1 MAADPFNS
9 KSGYTIGIPP
19 RPFADN
25 NGNIYTSYA
34 ELGNVSIT
42 GNTVS
47 SGTISAELFL
57 GTFQGNVEAN
67 IVVPG
72 QNTWV
77 LFNNNGLADA
87 SEKLKF
93 DFNSGVLQVTD
104 KVIANTYA
112 LGSGTSEFSSTNV
125 IFATTAS
132 TASNQVL
139 YATPIEGISSVDV
152 TIIATDNTL
161 NYRQIS
167 KLFAGILDNQVDY
180 SEYGTID
187 VPNSSPGVADFTFS
201 YNSGN
206 LQLTVTPLTS
216 NLTEYKMSITT
227 YKE

>member
-34 ELGNVSIT
+34 ELGDVIIT

-47 SGTISAELFL
+47 SGTITADLFY
-57 GTFQGNVEAN
+57 GTFNGNVEAN

-77 LFNNNGLADA
+77 LFNDNGAVNADG
-87 SEKLKF
+87 KLTF
-93 DFNSGVLQVTD
+93 DWDTGVLTVAD
-104 KVIANTYA
+104 KVIANTYS
-112 LGSGTSEFSSTNV
+112 LGSGTSEFSTTNV

-132 TASNQVL
+132 TALNQVL
-139 YATPIEGISSVDV
+139 YTTPISGICSVDV

-167 KLFAGILDNQVDY
+167 KLFAGILDTEVDY

-206 LQLTVTPLTS
+206 LQLTVTPATS